1 MDKLRVWWIP
11 QAGAIEEAFY
21 VPVETVEEGKK
32 VMDMLAA
39 YDAYQR
45 QNRIKP
51 IIVIAVEFR
60 DGMKTL
66 RTGKIGIWKQKMTTL
81 MMWMITVN
89 SVKRQRNLKSLTV
102 KCFYRLI
109 GKRLN
114 ECHKKQEFPSE

>member
-11 QAGAIEEAFY
+11 QAGATEEAFY

-51 IIVIAVEFR
+51 
-60 DGMKTL
+60 DYY
-66 RTGKIGIWKQKMTTL
+66 
-81 MMWMITVN
+81 N
-89 SVKRQRNLKSLTV
+89 
-102 KCFYRLI
+102 CFHCFRLI
-109 GKRLN
+109 GSYSVHFCFLFVPCFGLLFLPLQQK
-114 ECHKKQEFPSE
+114 